1 MTEAEV
7 KLEYQRGLRV
17 LSGATAKLAN
27 TDVKSVRVDPDTG
40 LAAVTTAANQVEIW
54 NVNLGLRESINATS
68 TATLNDADV
77 RLPEGADEP
86 LIAMGRSGQIGVV
99 APDRRLLG

>member
-1 MTEAEV
+1 M
-7 KLEYQRGLRV
+7 EYQRMKRGLAGDEYRLNDNGV
-17 LSGATAKLAN
+17 
-27 TDVKSVRVDPDTG
+27 DSVRVDQNTG
-40 LAAVTTAANQVEIW
+40 LAAVCVNNQVEIW
-54 NVNLGLRESINATS
+54 NVNLGLRESINATT